1 MARKQRYLVGLDVGT
16 SKVTAVVGDMLEG
29 VGLDIVGLGAAE
41 SRGIRRGV
49 VVNLEAAVDSIKKAI
64 EEAELMAGVEID
76 SVHLALTG
84 PHIKG
89 FNSRGV
95 IAVAG
100 KNREITREDVR
111 RAIDA
116 AKAVSLPTGREI
128 LHVLPQDFVVDEQD
142 GIGAP
147 VGMTGARLEVNVHI
161 VTGSQSSTQNIVA
174 CVNRA
179 GVAVAETVV
188 EQLAASEA
196 VLTEDEKELGVALV
210 DIGGGTTDIAI
221 YERGSLWHT
230 AVIGIG
236 GDHFTNDIAV
246 GLRTPVPDAEKIKR
260 KCGCALSG
268 MVDEDETMEV
278 ASVGGRKPRVMARRI
293 LSEILQ
299 PRAEEIFHLVWDEI
313 RRAGYEKSL
322 NSGIVLTGG
331 GAILDGMPEIAE
343 QIFDLPIRRGCPS
356 GVGGLADHVNSP
368 TFATSVGLALYAL
381 PKRRRR
387 IGACAGGGRGLRPGR
402 RQAARSV
409 QRILLTVTR
418 PRPGVTKERPMAEL
432 SNTWNF
438 DDRGE
443 SRLRLNL
450 DPGDSPAAR
459 IKVIGVGGG
468 GGNAVNRMVDA
479 RLDGVEFI
487 VANTDL
493 QALRNNKAGVKLQ
506 IGSKLTKGLGAGA
519 DPNVGRSA
527 ALEDTEQILHALDGA
542 DMVFV
547 TTGLGGGTGTGAAPV
562 IATLAAEIGALT
574 IAVVTKPFKFEGKKR
589 QLQAERGLEA
599 LRDCVD
605 TIITIPN
612 ERLLSIIDRTTP
624 LLDAFTTADDVLRQA
639 IQGISD
645 LIMVPGLVNL
655 DFADVKTVMSGMGFA
670 MMGTGVAEGQD
681 RALDAARRAISSPL
695 LEGTSVNG
703 ARAVII
709 NITGGPDLS
718 LIEVSEASSI
728 VQEAA
733 DEDANIIFGAVV
745 DPELKGKVKITV
757 IATGFGAYITARP
770 PASAVQTP
778 VDLCS
783 TTTAGGCAPSR
794 RR

>member
-1 MARKQRYLVGLDVGT
+1 MLDGT
-16 SKVTAVVGDMLEG
+16 A
-29 VGLDIVGLGAAE
+29 LDIVGIGVAE

-64 EEAELMAGVEID
+64 EEAELMAGIEID
-76 SVHLALTG
+76 SVHLALSG

-95 IAVAG
+95 VAVAG
-100 KNREITREDVR
+100 KNREITREDVK

-128 LHVLPQDFVVDEQD
+128 LHVLPEDFVVDEQD

-161 VTGSQSSTQNIVA
+161 ITGSQSSTQNIVA

-179 GVAVAETVV
+179 GVNVAEMVV
-188 EQLAASEA
+188 EQLAASDS
-196 VLTEDEKELGVALV
+196 VLTADEKELGVALV

-230 AVIGIG
+230 AVIGVG

-260 KCGCALSG
+260 KCGCALSA

-278 ASVGGRKPRVMARRI
+278 ASVGGRKPRLMARRI

-322 NSGIVLTGG
+322 NSGVVLTGG
-331 GAILDGMPEIAE
+331 GSILDGMPEMAE
-343 QIFDLPIRRGCPS
+343 QIFDLPIRRGCPT

-368 TFATSVGLALYAL
+368 TFATAVGLTLYAY
-381 PKRRRR
+381 RNF
-387 IGACAGGGRGLRPGR
+387 AGEPAR
-402 RQAARSV
+402 AAA
-409 QRILLTVTR
+409 
-418 PRPGVTKERPMAEL
+418 G
-432 SNTWNF
+432 
-438 DDRGE
+438 
-443 SRLRLNL
+443 
-450 DPGDSPAAR
+450 AR

-468 GGNAVNRMVDA
+468 GGNAVNRMV
-479 RLDGVEFI
+479 RSGLEGVEFI
-487 VANTDL
+487 IVNTDM
-493 QALRNNKAGVKLQ
+493 QALRTNAAPTKLQ

-519 DPNVGRSA
+519 DPNVGRAA
-527 ALEDTEQILHALDGA
+527 ALEDTEKIIQALDGA
-542 DMVFV
+542 DMIFV

-562 IATLAAEIGALT
+562 IASLASELGALT
-574 IAVVTKPFKFEGKKR
+574 IAVVTKPFKFECKKR
-589 QLQAERGLEA
+589 QTQADRGLDA
-599 LRDCVD
+599 LRECVD

-612 ERLLSIIDRTTP
+612 ERLLTIIDRTTP
-624 LLDAFTTADDVLRQA
+624 MTDAFATADDVLRQA

-645 LIMVPGLVNL
+645 LILVPGLINL
-655 DFADVKTVMSGMGFA
+655 DFADVKTIMSGMGLA
-670 MMGTGVAEGQD
+670 MMGTGIAEGHD
-681 RALDAARRAISSPL
+681 PALEAARKAISSPL
-695 LEGTSVNG
+695 LEGASVNG
-703 ARAVII
+703 SRGVII
-709 NITGGPDLS
+709 NVTGGPDLS
-718 LIEVSEASSI
+718 LVEVSEAASI

-733 DEDANIIFGAVV
+733 HEDANIIFGAVV
-745 DPELKGKVKITV
+745 DPSLKGKVKITV
-757 IATGFGAYITARP
+757 IATGFGA
-770 PASAVQTP
+770 PAS
-778 VDLCS
+778 
-783 TTTAGGCAPSR
+783 R
-794 RR
+794 